1 MPRRL
6 IYAMAYSNADALYRQ
21 ANELRDRAYGI
32 ADRYESYINELKGK
46 LNEDPDNENYKT
58 VYLPEIEL
66 AESSCGE
73 MLKNIDLVL
82 MSRAYTDKIA
92 ADAEDAGVPFRLS
105 ALR

>member
-1 MPRRL
+1 MPFT
-6 IYAMAYSNADALYRQ
+6 ARQ
-21 ANELRDRAYGI
+21 MGSETGAYGI

-73 MLKNIDLVL
+73 MLKT
-82 MSRAYTDKIA
+82 STW
-92 ADAEDAGVPFRLS
+92 F
-105 ALR
+105 